1 MIRWSALR
9 CKKCRL
15 IFDRLTCPSAAS
27 NLFEAAFSFRIPA
40 SDLKPV
46 PVPGPESHMTQIG
59 IPKEIHPGEKRVAAT
74 PQTILKLKKLGFDV
88 AVESGAGDA
97 INASDAEYQ
106 EAGASIIAN
115 AADLWAAS
123 DVVMKVRPPEDSEAD
138 LLRDGGWLVGFIW
151 PGQNREIVDRLAK
164 RNATVFAMD
173 SVPRITRAQK
183 MDTLSAMA
191 NIAGYR
197 AIVEAAAHF
206 PRFFTG
212 QITAAGR
219 IDPAKVLVI
228 GAGVAGLSAIGAAK
242 GLGAIVR
249 AFDPRSATKDQV
261 ASMGAEFLEL
271 NIKEEGEGKGGYA
284 KEMSDDFLKAEM
296 ALFAQQA
303 MQVDIIVTTALIPG
317 KPAPK
322 LIATGMV
329 ESMKPGSV
337 IVDLAAEQGGNCSL
351 TEPGKVVKHK
361 GVTIIGYTDLPSRM
375 ASMSS
380 QLYGA
385 CVTALLEDLQK
396 PAREQGLNTQAAD
409 VSDSDVKPSLTVGPP
424 QLSVD
429 LDDEVV
435 RGAIVLHEGKMLW
448 PAPVKEQPPPPEPG
462 VPTKSTAAVAAAK
475 PSGGHGHDEG
485 TGISPWLLAVV
496 GLIML
501 GLAFIIPPKPATAG
515 SDFLG
520 HLTVFIL
527 AIFIGFQVVWNVK
540 PALHTPLMSVTNA
553 ISGIILVGG
562 MLQLTSSSLNLTVI
576 LGAVAVLIAAIN
588 IAGGFL
594 VTNRMLG
601 MFRK

>member
-1 MIRWSALR
+1 
-9 CKKCRL
+9 
-15 IFDRLTCPSAAS
+15 
-27 NLFEAAFSFRIPA
+27 
-40 SDLKPV
+40 
-46 PVPGPESHMTQIG
+46 MTTIG
-59 IPKEIHPGEKRVAAT
+59 IPKEIHPGERRVAGT

-88 AVESGAGDA
+88 NIQAGAGDA
-97 INASDAEYQ
+97 INSSDAEYR
-106 EAGASIIAN
+106 EAGAHIVDD
-115 AADLWAAS
+115 AATLWASS
-123 DVVMKVRPPEDSEAD
+123 DVVMKVRPPEQDEAD
-138 LLRDGGWLVGFIW
+138 LLRDGGWLVGFMW
-151 PGQNREIVDRLAK
+151 PGQNREVVDRLAK

-197 AIVEAAAHF
+197 AGIEAAAHS

-271 NIKEEGEGKGGYA
+271 NVAEEGEGKGGYA
-284 KEMSDDFLKAEM
+284 KQMSDDFLKAEM
-296 ALFAQQA
+296 ALFAAQA

-322 LIATGMV
+322 LITTGMV

-351 TEPGKVVKHK
+351 TEPGKVVHHK

-385 CVTALLEDLQK
+385 TVTALLEELQNENK
-396 PAREQGLNTQAAD
+396 ELH
-409 VSDSDVKPSLTVGPP
+409 
-424 QLSVD
+424 VD
-429 LDDEVV
+429 LEDEVV
-435 RGAIVLHEGKMLW
+435 RGAIVLDHGKMMW
-448 PAPVKEQPPPPEPG
+448 PPPLPPAPPEPG
-462 VPTKSTAAVAAAK
+462 VPSRASAAMPKAAAA
-475 PSGGHGHDEG
+475 GHGHDEG
-485 TGISPWLLAVV
+485 TGMNPWVLVV
-496 GLIML
+496 AGLIML
-501 GLAFIIPPKPATAG
+501 GLAFVIPPKVETAG
-515 SDFLG
+515 GDFLG

-562 MLQLTSSSLNLTVI
+562 LLQLTTSSMNLTVI
-576 LGAVAVLIAAIN
+576 LGAIAVLIAAIN

-594 VTNRMLG
+594 VTNRMLA

>member
-1 MIRWSALR
+1 
-9 CKKCRL
+9 
-15 IFDRLTCPSAAS
+15 
-27 NLFEAAFSFRIPA
+27 
-40 SDLKPV
+40 
-46 PVPGPESHMTQIG
+46 MTKIG
-59 IPKEIHPGEKRVAAT
+59 IPKEIHPGERRVAAT

-88 AVESGAGDA
+88 AVESEAGVA
-97 INASDAEYQ
+97 INCADAEYQ
-106 EAGASIIAN
+106 EAGATVVDSARE
-115 AADLWAAS
+115 LWSTS
-123 DVVMKVRPPEDSEAD
+123 DVVIKVRPPEQDEAD
-138 LLRDGGWLVGFIW
+138 LMREGGWLIGFIW
-151 PGQNREIVDRLAK
+151 PGQNRDVVDRLAK
-164 RNATVFAMD
+164 RQATVFAMD

-197 AIVEAAAHF
+197 AVIEAAAHF

-261 ASMGAEFLEL
+261 ASMGAEYLEL
-271 NIKEEGEGKGGYA
+271 DVKEEGEGKGGYA
-284 KEMSDDFLKAEM
+284 KQMSDDFLKAEM
-296 ALFAQQA
+296 ALFAAQA
-303 MQVDIIVTTALIPG
+303 MQVDIIITTALIPG

-322 LIATGMV
+322 LITTGMV

-337 IVDLAAEQGGNCSL
+337 IVDLAAEQGGNCAL
-351 TEPGKVVKHK
+351 TDPGKVVQHK

-385 CVTALLEDLQK
+385 TVTALLEELTRTSDTRTVDTHVRTDAASASDPTVGAGETDADK
-396 PAREQGLNTQAAD
+396 NVQG
-409 VSDSDVKPSLTVGPP
+409 PSLH
-424 QLSVD
+424 VD
-429 LDDEVV
+429 LDDEIV
-435 RGAIVLHEGKMLW
+435 RGAIVLHEGKVLW

-462 VPTKSTAAVAAAK
+462 VPTKSTAAVAASK
-475 PSGGHGHDEG
+475 PSSGHGHDEG
-485 TGISPWLLAVV
+485 TGANPWLLVVV
-496 GLIML
+496 GLLML
-501 GLAFIIPPKPATAG
+501 GIGYVVPPKAETAG
-515 SDFLG
+515 GDFLG

-562 MLQLTSSSLNLTVI
+562 MLQLTGDVFTGNSRSLGSLNLTVI
-576 LGAVAVLIAAIN
+576 LGAIAVLIAAIN

-594 VTNRMLG
+594 VTNRMLA

>member
-1 MIRWSALR
+1 
-9 CKKCRL
+9 
-15 IFDRLTCPSAAS
+15 
-27 NLFEAAFSFRIPA
+27 
-40 SDLKPV
+40 
-46 PVPGPESHMTQIG
+46 MTKIG

-74 PQTILKLKKLGFDV
+74 PQTILKLKKLGFAV
-88 AVESGAGDA
+88 AVQSGAGDA
-97 INASDAEYQ
+97 INCPDAEYQ
-106 EAGASIIAN
+106 EAGASVIAN
-115 AADLWAAS
+115 ANELWASS
-123 DVVMKVRPPEDSEAD
+123 DVVMKVRPPEDGETD
-138 LLRDGGWLVGFIW
+138 LIRDGGWLVGFVW

-164 RNATVFAMD
+164 KNATVFAMD
-173 SVPRITRAQK
+173 SIPRITRAQK

-197 AIVEAAAHF
+197 AVIEAASHF

-219 IDPAKVLVI
+219 VDPAKVLVI
-228 GAGVAGLSAIGAAK
+228 GAGVAGLSAIGAAR

-271 NIKEEGEGKGGYA
+271 DVKEEGEGKGGYA
-284 KEMSDDFLKAEM
+284 KEMSDAFLKAEM

-322 LIATGMV
+322 LITTGMV

-337 IVDLAAEQGGNCSL
+337 IVDLAAEQGGNCAL
-351 TEPGKVVKHK
+351 TEPGRVVHHK

-385 CVTALLEDLQK
+385 TVTALLEDL
-396 PAREQGLNTQAAD
+396 RDDNGELH
-409 VSDSDVKPSLTVGPP
+409 
-424 QLSVD
+424 VD
-429 LDDEVV
+429 LEDEVV
-435 RGAIVLHEGKMLW
+435 RGAIVLHDGKMMW
-448 PAPVKEQPPPPEPG
+448 PPPQPPAPPEPG
-462 VPTKSTAAVAAAK
+462 VPTKSTASVATSAGPTASGQEDKGINPLFLVVIGIVLLALGFFVPTEQAAAK
-475 PSGGHGHDEG
+475 GS
-485 TGISPWLLAVV
+485 LL
-496 GLIML
+496 
-501 GLAFIIPPKPATAG
+501 
-515 SDFLG
+515 S

-527 AIFIGFQVVWNVK
+527 AVFVGFQVVWNVK

-562 MLQLTSSSLNLTVI
+562 MLQLSGELNITTI
-576 LGAVAVLIAAIN
+576 LGAVAVFIAAIN

-594 VTNRMLG
+594 VTNRMLA

>member
-1 MIRWSALR
+1 MP
-9 CKKCRL
+9 
-15 IFDRLTCPSAAS
+15 T
-27 NLFEAAFSFRIPA
+27 
-40 SDLKPV
+40 
-46 PVPGPESHMTQIG
+46 IG
-59 IPKEIHPGEKRVAAT
+59 IPKEIHPGERRVAAT

-88 AVESGAGDA
+88 AVESGAGVA
-97 INASDAEYQ
+97 IDASDAEYQ
-106 EAGASIIAN
+106 EAGATI
-115 AADLWAAS
+115 AADAKELWSSS
-123 DVVMKVRPPEDSEAD
+123 DVVMKVRPPEEDEAE
-138 LLRDGGWLVGFIW
+138 LLRDGGWLVGFLW
-151 PGQNREIVDRLAK
+151 PGQNRELVDRLAK
-164 RNATVFAMD
+164 RRATVFAMD

-197 AIVEAAAHF
+197 AVVEAASHF

-212 QITAAGR
+212 QITAAGK

-271 NIKEEGEGKGGYA
+271 DIKEEGEGKGGYA
-284 KEMSDDFLKAEM
+284 KQMSDEFLKAEM
-296 ALFAQQA
+296 ALFAAQA
-303 MQVDIIVTTALIPG
+303 MQVDIIITTALIPG

-322 LIATGMV
+322 LITQGMV

-337 IVDLAAEQGGNCSL
+337 IVDLAAEQGGNCAL
-351 TEPGKVVKHK
+351 TEPGKVVHHK
-361 GVTIIGYTDLPSRM
+361 GVTIIGYKDFPSRM

-385 CVTALLEDLQK
+385 CVTALIEELQK
-396 PAREQGLNTQAAD
+396 PARKQGLDAKQNEEQ
-409 VSDSDVKPSLTVGPP
+409 SNSDVKPSLTVGPP
-424 QLSVD
+424 QLVVN
-429 LDDEVV
+429 LEDEIV

-462 VPTKSTAAVAAAK
+462 VPTKSSAAVAAAAK
-475 PSGGHGHDEG
+475 SSAGHGHGEG
-485 TGISPWLLAVV
+485 TGMHPLALVGIGLVLLLIGFYVPDSKLSHFTVFMLAVFV
-496 GLIML
+496 
-501 GLAFIIPPKPATAG
+501 
-515 SDFLG
+515 
-520 HLTVFIL
+520 
-527 AIFIGFQVVWNVK
+527 GFQVVWNVK

-562 MLQLTSSSLNLTVI
+562 MLQLSGEMNVTTI
-576 LGAVAVLIAAIN
+576 LGAVAVLIATIN
-588 IAGGFL
+588 ITGGFL
-594 VTNRMLG
+594 VTNRMLA

>member
-1 MIRWSALR
+1 
-9 CKKCRL
+9 
-15 IFDRLTCPSAAS
+15 
-27 NLFEAAFSFRIPA
+27 
-40 SDLKPV
+40 
-46 PVPGPESHMTQIG
+46 MTTIG

-88 AVESGAGDA
+88 AVESGAGIG
-97 INASDAEYQ
+97 INANDAEYQ
-106 EAGASIIAN
+106 EAGAAIIDGAKE
-115 AADLWAAS
+115 LWAAS
-123 DVVMKVRPPEDSEAD
+123 DVVMKVRPPEDGEAD
-138 LLRDGGWLVGFIW
+138 LMREGGWLVGFVW

-164 RNATVFAMD
+164 KNATVFAMD

-197 AIVEAAAHF
+197 AIIEAANNF

-242 GLGAIVR
+242 SLGAIVR

-271 NIKEEGEGKGGYA
+271 DVHEEGEGKGGYA
-284 KEMSDDFLKAEM
+284 KQMSDDFLKAEM

-322 LIATGMV
+322 LITTGMV

-337 IVDLAAEQGGNCSL
+337 IVDLAAEQGGNCTL
-351 TEPGKVVKHK
+351 TEPGTIVKHK

-385 CVTALLEDLQK
+385 CITALLEDL
-396 PAREQGLNTQAAD
+396 RDEEGHLH
-409 VSDSDVKPSLTVGPP
+409 
-424 QLSVD
+424 VD
-429 LDDEVV
+429 LEDEVV
-435 RGAIVLHEGKMLW
+435 RGAIVLDKGKMLW
-448 PAPVKEQPPPPEPG
+448 PAPVKELPPPPEPG
-462 VPTKSTAAVAAAK
+462 VPTKSSASVAVAKAA
-475 PSGGHGHDEG
+475 SGGHGADDA
-485 TGISPWLLAVV
+485 GINPWVLVAIGILLV
-496 GLIML
+496 GLGVMVPSTE
-501 GLAFIIPPKPATAG
+501 AEAKG
-515 SDFLG
+515 SLLG

-562 MLQLTSSSLNLTVI
+562 MLQLSGELNLTTI
-576 LGAVAVLIAAIN
+576 LGAVAVLIATIN
-588 IAGGFL
+588 IVGGFM
-594 VTNRMLG
+594 VTNRMLA

>member
-1 MIRWSALR
+1 
-9 CKKCRL
+9 
-15 IFDRLTCPSAAS
+15 
-27 NLFEAAFSFRIPA
+27 
-40 SDLKPV
+40 V
-46 PVPGPESHMTQIG
+46 
-59 IPKEIHPGEKRVAAT
+59 
-74 PQTILKLKKLGFDV
+74 
-88 AVESGAGDA
+88 
-97 INASDAEYQ
+97 
-106 EAGASIIAN
+106 
-115 AADLWAAS
+115 
-123 DVVMKVRPPEDSEAD
+123 
-138 LLRDGGWLVGFIW
+138 W

-197 AIVEAAAHF
+197 AIIEAANNF

-271 NIKEEGEGKGGYA
+271 DVKEEGEGKGGYA
-284 KEMSDDFLKAEM
+284 KEMSDAFLKAEM

-322 LIATGMV
+322 LITKGMV

-337 IVDLAAEQGGNCSL
+337 IVDLAAEQGGNCAL
-351 TEPGKVVKHK
+351 TEPGSIVHHK
-361 GVTIIGYTDLPSRM
+361 GVTIVGYTDLPSRM
-375 ASMSS
+375 SSMSS

-385 CVTALLEDLQK
+385 TVTALLDELQD
-396 PAREQGLNTQAAD
+396 ENGVLQ
-409 VSDSDVKPSLTVGPP
+409 
-424 QLSVD
+424 VD
-429 LDDEVV
+429 LENEVV
-435 RGAIVLHEGKMLW
+435 RGAVVLDHGKMMW
-448 PAPVKEQPPPPEPG
+448 PPPLPPAPPEPG
-462 VPTKSTAAVAAAK
+462 VPTKSSASVAVAKAK
-475 PSGGHGHDEG
+475 SSGHGADEG
-485 TGISPWLLAVV
+485 SGINPIVLVV
-496 GLIML
+496 IGLVLIGL
-501 GLAFIIPPKPATAG
+501 GTVAPESKLSHF
-515 SDFLG
+515 
-520 HLTVFIL
+520 TVFML
-527 AIFIGFQVVWNVK
+527 AIFVGFQVVWNVK

-562 MLQLTSSSLNLTVI
+562 ILQLSGGNFNLTSI

-594 VTNRMLG
+594 VTNRMLA

>member
-1 MIRWSALR
+1 MTIR
-9 CKKCRL
+9 
-15 IFDRLTCPSAAS
+15 
-27 NLFEAAFSFRIPA
+27 
-40 SDLKPV
+40 
-46 PVPGPESHMTQIG
+46 IG
-59 IPKEIHPGEKRVAAT
+59 IPKETHPGERRVAAT
-74 PQTILKLKKLGFDV
+74 PQTTIKLRKLGFDV
-88 AVESGAGDA
+88 NVESGAGDG
-97 INASDAEYQ
+97 INAADGEYH
-106 EAGASIIAN
+106 EAGARIIGDARELY
-115 AADLWAAS
+115 ADS
-123 DVVMKVRPPEDSEAD
+123 DVILKVRPPEDDEAD
-138 LLRDGGWLVGFIW
+138 LMRDRGWLIGFIW
-151 PGQNREIVDRLAK
+151 PGQNREVLDRLAK
-164 RNATVFAMD
+164 KKATVFAMD

-197 AIVEAAAHF
+197 AVIEAAAHF

-228 GAGVAGLSAIGAAK
+228 GAGVAGLSAIGAAR

-271 NIKEEGEGKGGYA
+271 DVKEEGEGKGGYA
-284 KEMSDDFLKAEM
+284 KEMSDAFLRAEM

-303 MQVDIIVTTALIPG
+303 MQVDIIITTALIPG

-322 LIATGMV
+322 LITTGMV

-337 IVDLAAEQGGNCSL
+337 IVDLAAEQGGNCAL
-351 TEPGKVVKHK
+351 TEPGHVTHHK

-375 ASMSS
+375 APMSS

-385 CVTALLEDLQK
+385 TLVALIEELMVK
-396 PAREQGLNTQAAD
+396 PAAAEPGAAAD
-409 VSDSDVKPSLTVGPP
+409 NSSPELG
-424 QLSVD
+424 VD
-429 LDDEVV
+429 LDNEVV
-435 RGAIVLHEGKMLW
+435 RGAVVLAEGKMMW
-448 PAPVKEQPPPPEPG
+448 PPPLPPAPPEPG
-462 VPTKSTAAVAAAK
+462 VPTKSSAAK
-475 PSGGHGHDEG
+475 AVPASATNAHGGGETSGINPILLIVAGVILL
-485 TGISPWLLAVV
+485 GIGYA
-496 GLIML
+496 
-501 GLAFIIPPKPATAG
+501 APATTL
-515 SDFLG
+515 SHF
-520 HLTVFIL
+520 TVFIL
-527 AIFIGFQVVWNVK
+527 ACFVGWQVVWNVK

-562 MLQLTSSSLNLTVI
+562 MLQLAGTSLNLTTI